1 MYQGFSYDWGGGGGG
16 GGGGGKHFSK
26 TFSIFYML
34 NSKKTEFST
43 HIFKKYLSNEKNTFT
58 NNSRGESTIFLME
71 KLSFSLKLFS
81 GHLYGQSFIK
91 TV

>member
-1 MYQGFSYDWGGGGGG
+1 MYQGFSYDLG
-16 GGGGGKHFSK
+16 GGGGGKALQQN
-26 TFSIFYML
+26 FSIFYML
-34 NSKKTEFST
+34 NSKKPSFQP
-43 HIFKKYLSNEKNTFT
+43 IFLKRYLSNEKNTFM

-91 TV
+91 TVRGP

>member
-1 MYQGFSYDWGGGGGG
+1 MI

-34 NSKKTEFST
+34 NSKKQ
-43 HIFKKYLSNEKNTFT
+43 IFQTIFLKRYLSNEKNTFT

-71 KLSFSLKLFS
+71 KLSFSLKLFLAICMGNLS
-81 GHLYGQSFIK
+81 LRLSE
-91 TV
+91 VLDR